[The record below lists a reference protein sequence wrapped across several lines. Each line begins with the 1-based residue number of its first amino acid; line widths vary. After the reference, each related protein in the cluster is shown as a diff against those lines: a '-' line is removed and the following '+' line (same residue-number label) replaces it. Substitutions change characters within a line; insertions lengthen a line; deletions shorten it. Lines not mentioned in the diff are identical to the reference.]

1 MVLAVSVSEAEK
13 TAGTETATRMALVVE
28 YDGTRYYG
36 SQLQAD
42 HPTIQSALEKALK
55 SLTGENV
62 RVSMASRT
70 DTGVHARGQVVSFK
84 TDATLPLE
92 AFVHGLNHYLPDDIA
107 VRSAY
112 KVPLAFNPRR
122 MATSREYVYTIVN
135 SATRSPLTARF
146 AHRVTRTLDFA
157 AMDRAC
163 QALVGVHDFASFA
176 SAIGAELG
184 KSTIR
189 RVLNAG
195 VVQNSE
201 FIIFR
206 IAANAF
212 VRHQVRCTAGALVQV
227 GLGKMS
233 VAEFAGLLES
243 RQPGLACPTLPACG
257 LCLERVTY
265 PYTFEEMR

>member
-1 MVLAVSVSEAEK
+1 MVLAISMPEAEK

-42 HPTIQSALEKALK
+42 HSTIQSALEKALEN
-55 SLTGENV
+55 LTGQRV

-70 DTGVHARGQVVSFK
+70 DAGVHARAQVVSFK
-84 TDATLPLE
+84 TDAVLPLE
-92 AFVHGLNHYLPDDIA
+92 AFVHGLNHCLPNDIA
-107 VRSAY
+107 VRSAH

-122 MATSREYVYTIVN
+122 MATSREYVYTILN

-146 AHRVTRTLDFA
+146 AYRVAGTLDCR

-163 QALVGVHDFASFA
+163 QALIGVHDFTSFA
-176 SAIGAELG
+176 SAIGAEPE

-189 RVLNAG
+189 QVFSAG
-195 VVQNSE
+195 VVRNDKL
-201 FIIFR
+201 ITFR
-206 IAANAF
+206 IAANSF

-233 VAEFAGLLES
+233 MAEFAGLLET
-243 RQPGLACPTLPACG
+243 RQPGLAGPTLPACG
-257 LCLERVTY
+257 LCLECVTY
-265 PYTFEEMR
+265 PCIFEEMR